1 MPVLTGD
8 LKTVTDSPSQVR
20 KVLLRAKKTRPH
32 GGRVVVAES
41 VHVPVSGDGT
51 FSVTALAGEAVLVL
65 IGSGGVAWQS
75 IPLHIAEDTT
85 TVAEAMQAAK
95 LSENTPVDKLSQL
108 AKEVASGLAR
118 VREAVGE
125 VQTRITQAASSTITQ
140 ARSYAEAAS
149 RDAVTA
155 GQHAL
160 RAQAAERNAAQAAT
174 QAVTQVVNR
183 ILAGASEQYDTLKEV
198 GDELAKQKTAAAAI
212 MKTLSEKANTVDLS
226 ALRSRIDSLSI
237 ASISGLAQ
245 ALGGKANTRHLHG
258 MSDITGLTS
267 ALDGKARVAHTHTI
281 STISDMHVVSQL
293 PSSPA
298 SDHLYIVTG

>member
-32 GGRVVVAES
+32 GGRVVIAES

-85 TVAEAMQAAK
+85 TIAEAMQAAE
-95 LSENTPVDKLSQL
+95 LSETTPADKLSQL
-108 AKEVASGLAR
+108 AKEVAGGLAR
-118 VREAVGE
+118 VREAAGE
-125 VQTRITQAASSTITQ
+125 VQTRITQAASSTISQ

-149 RDAVTA
+149 RDAATA

-160 RAQAAERNAAQAAT
+160 RAQAAERNAAQAASNAAA
-174 QAVTQVVNR
+174 QAVNR

-198 GDELAKQKTAAAAI
+198 GDELVNQKSAAAAI

-237 ASISGLAQ
+237 ASISGLAA
-245 ALGGKANTRHLHG
+245 ALGGKANSSHTH
-258 MSDITGLTS
+258 SINSISGLQTALNSKLEIVEGNTS
-267 ALDGKARVAHTHTI
+267 SRDGKLH
-281 STISDMHVVSQL
+281 
-293 PSSPA
+293 
-298 SDHLYIVTG
+298 IVYES